1 MDDKLSKLPHI
12 EVIMTLPESEL
23 VCPVCNSKLVPVGKK
38 FVRHEIE
45 FVPAKLKVRDVYTT
59 TYECRKCRANG
70 KSVMKSPGIPEPV
83 IPHSY
88 ASAES
93 VAFVMKQKFVNG
105 VPLYRQESEWK
116 QMGLDLS
123 RTTMANW
130 IIYSSEHWL
139 KPLTGRMHEILLE
152 SKHAHADETPVQVLN
167 EPGKKATTK
176 SYMWVYS
183 SIKESSYPIRLF
195 VYAPN
200 RCGYN
205 PQIFFNGFHGTVISD
220 AYSGYNNIE
229 GCVNAY
235 CWAHARRKF
244 RDSLPNDLENA
255 ENTLPIIAMNKIKK
269 LFAIEKK

>member
-23 VCPVCNSKLVPVGKK
+23 VCPVCNSKLVPIGKK

-123 RTTMANW
+123 RTTMAN
-130 IIYSSEHWL
+130 
-139 KPLTGRMHEILLE
+139 
-152 SKHAHADETPVQVLN
+152 
-167 EPGKKATTK
+167 
-176 SYMWVYS
+176 
-183 SIKESSYPIRLF
+183 
-195 VYAPN
+195 
-200 RCGYN
+200 
-205 PQIFFNGFHGTVISD
+205 
-220 AYSGYNNIE
+220 
-229 GCVNAY
+229 
-235 CWAHARRKF
+235 
-244 RDSLPNDLENA
+244 
-255 ENTLPIIAMNKIKK
+255 
-269 LFAIEKK
+269 